1 VWRMITFV
9 PESHSVDVVVDAQQA
24 RELGI
29 GLGVFHQL
37 INDLP
42 PSRLA
47 DTLEGFHITP
57 GYLPAYRRAL
67 VNTTVEPCEASE
79 HCLAFIRDREGD
91 CDVLER
97 AKERGELPLRP
108 IHGDP
113 KINNVMLDRRSGR
126 AIALIDLDTVKPGLV
141 HYDIGDCL
149 RSCCNRLGEETSDH
163 QNVEFDLELADA
175 ILAGYLSVAGSFLSA
190 AERRYIPD
198 AARLISFELGMR
210 FFSDYLQGNIYF
222 QANDPQHNLRRAMV
236 QFQLTTSIE
245 AQLPQ
250 LRHLVDRHA
259 KAVSI

>member
-1 VWRMITFV
+1 
-9 PESHSVDVVVDAQQA
+9 
-24 RELGI
+24 
-29 GLGVFHQL
+29 
-37 INDLP
+37 
-42 PSRLA
+42 
-47 DTLEGFHITP
+47 
-57 GYLPAYRRAL
+57 
-67 VNTTVEPCEASE
+67 
-79 HCLAFIRDREGD
+79 
-91 CDVLER
+91 
-97 AKERGELPLRP
+97 
-108 IHGDP
+108 
-113 KINNVMLDRRSGR
+113 MLDRRSGR

-149 RSCCNRLGEETSDH
+149 RSCCNRLGEETRDH

-222 QANDPQHNLRRAMV
+222 QANDPQHNLRRAIV